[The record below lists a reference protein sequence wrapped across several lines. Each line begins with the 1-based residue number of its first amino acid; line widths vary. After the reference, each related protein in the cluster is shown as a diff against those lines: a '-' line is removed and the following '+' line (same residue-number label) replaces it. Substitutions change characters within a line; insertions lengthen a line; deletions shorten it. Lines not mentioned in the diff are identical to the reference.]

1 MFDVATDYEK
11 NLMVKIAW
19 YYYVENMTQQAI
31 ADQLNITRMRVIKLL
46 EKARQTGIVQF
57 RISSSLDTRRDLEI
71 RLMEKYHL
79 RDCYTVPTNPSAAG
93 TNDTIARAASMYIAN
108 HVREN
113 SYINFGYGDTT
124 SKTIEDLARNLE
136 TYVSFVSLT
145 GGVGYYLPKSD
156 SNIFNAKLYLI
167 PSPIIMSSA
176 EMADAI
182 KQESSVQE
190 VTSMIRLASMTVV
203 GIGGMDDSATIVKSS
218 ILSPSD
224 FRLLGMKGAVGDVIC
239 HFIDKDGK
247 LVDTEVDSRL
257 VSVPLSTLKELE
269 NVIGVAAGKHKVPA
283 IHAAL
288 TGGYLDILITDEETA
303 GQLCRL

>member
-1 MFDVATDYEK
+1 MFDAANDYEK
-11 NLMVKIAW
+11 NLMIKIAW
-19 YYYVENMTQQAI
+19 YYYMENMTQQAI

-46 EKARQTGIVQF
+46 EKARQTGVVQF
-57 RISSSLDTRRDLEI
+57 RISTALDARRELETK
-71 RLMEKYHL
+71 LMEKYGLH
-79 RDCYTVPTNPSAAG
+79 DCYTVPTNPNAAG
-93 TNDTIARAASMYIAN
+93 TNDTIARAASIYIAD

-124 SKTIEDLARNLE
+124 SRTIEYLARNLE
-136 TYVSFVSLT
+136 TAVSFVSLT
-145 GGVGYYLPKSD
+145 GGVGYYLPKSE

-176 EMADAI
+176 QMADAI

-218 ILSPSD
+218 ILNPSD
-224 FRLLGMKGAVGDVIC
+224 FRLLSMKGAVGDVIC
-239 HFIDKDGK
+239 HFIDKDGR

-257 VSVPLSTLKELE
+257 VSVPLSTLQELE
-269 NVIGVAAGKHKVPA
+269 NVIGVAAGKHKLPA

-303 GQLCRL
+303 GLLCRI